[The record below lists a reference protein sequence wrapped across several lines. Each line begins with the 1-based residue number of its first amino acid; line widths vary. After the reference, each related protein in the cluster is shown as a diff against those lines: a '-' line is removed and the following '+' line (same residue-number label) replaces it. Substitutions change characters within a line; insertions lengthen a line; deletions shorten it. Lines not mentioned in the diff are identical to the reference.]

1 MAFREV
7 AVAKAILED
16 AGFTFFKVDDH
27 QWDMMDGERRVD
39 FSRSLGD
46 LIRKQATALGVW

>member
-1 MAFREV
+1 MAFRKAAE
-7 AVAKAILED
+7 AKVVLED
-16 AGFTFFKVDDH
+16 AGFTFINVDDH

-46 LIRKQATALGVW
+46 LIRKQATALGIW